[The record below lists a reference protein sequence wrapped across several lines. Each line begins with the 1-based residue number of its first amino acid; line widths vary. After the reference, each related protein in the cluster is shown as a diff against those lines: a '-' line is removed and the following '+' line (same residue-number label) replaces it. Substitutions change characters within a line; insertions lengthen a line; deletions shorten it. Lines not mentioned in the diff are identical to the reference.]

1 MDSNK
6 KEILTF
12 LSDDDFNSLI
22 VSTKSLTKGKYILYK
37 DGNSSGT
44 LDNHIYKDGKYRI
57 QFGGTGIYWGE
68 DQIVEEQLPVYPAN
82 KIRVPANEETLN
94 NHYFFKTK
102 ILG

>member
-37 DGNSSGT
+37 DGKSSGT
-44 LDNHIYKDGKYRI
+44 LDNHIYKDGKYSD
-57 QFGGTGIYWGE
+57 GS
-68 DQIVEEQLPVYPAN
+68 IVDEAIEVTS
-82 KIRVPANEETLN
+82 KITA
-94 NHYFFKTK
+94 KK
-102 ILG
+102 